1 MTLGFL
7 LNPRLVLWTMYQPL
21 GGSASDLCSTNLSN
35 SRVSLEVA
43 VWAKQLQRRLRPRLK
58 PWNRPPSC
66 VETSKLR
73 SVIWW
78 LSFKDEEP
86 QIMIMYLYI
95 LCNTHPTLS
104 IFSSIRICS
113 RRNFFFFSQIFF
125 CWFGQPKRIV
135 WQKSL
140 FLFPQIILLW
150 RRRLLLNSPSFST
163 FGRLQKF
170 SIFCTMY
177 NCHARWSIING

>member
-21 GGSASDLCSTNLSN
+21 EGSASDLCSTNLSN

-43 VWAKQLQRRLRPRLK
+43 VWAKQLQRRLR
-58 PWNRPPSC
+58 PSC

-95 LCNTHPTLS
+95 LCNTTLS

-113 RRNFFFFSQIFF
+113 RRNPVFSSVRFFLLVWPFPNELFDKNLCSYSPKLFCCDDDDFYSTPLPSVHLEDYKNSQFFVQ
-125 CWFGQPKRIV
+125 
-135 WQKSL
+135 
-140 FLFPQIILLW
+140 
-150 RRRLLLNSPSFST
+150 
-163 FGRLQKF
+163 
-170 SIFCTMY
+170 CTTVMQDDQ
-177 NCHARWSIING
+177 

>member
-21 GGSASDLCSTNLSN
+21 EGSASDLCSTNLSN

-43 VWAKQLQRRLRPRLK
+43 VWAKQLHRRLR
-58 PWNRPPSC
+58 PSC

-95 LCNTHPTLS
+95 LCNTTLS

-113 RRNFFFFSQIFF
+113 RRNPVFFFSQIFF
-125 CWFGQPKRIV
+125 VGLASPNELFDKNLCSYSPK
-135 WQKSL
+135 L
-140 FLFPQIILLW
+140 FCCDDDFYSTPLPSVHLEDYK
-150 RRRLLLNSPSFST
+150 NSQF
-163 FGRLQKF
+163 FVQ
-170 SIFCTMY
+170 CTTVMQDDQ
-177 NCHARWSIING
+177 